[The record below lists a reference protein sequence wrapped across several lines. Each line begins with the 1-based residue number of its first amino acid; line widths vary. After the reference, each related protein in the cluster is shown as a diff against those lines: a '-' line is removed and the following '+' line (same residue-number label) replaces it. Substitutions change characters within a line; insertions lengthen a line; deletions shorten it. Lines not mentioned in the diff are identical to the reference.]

1 MAVNMSFNQSLDI
14 LLQDMQLRYNF
25 HTEIARKL
33 DIFLSY
39 SQYVMYY
46 NYYNYNTYNRNP
58 FGPHLVFWQ
67 TFRSLSPC
75 WSPLIF
81 WNIHFGIYFKLKK
94 KFSYKLTEIFFSAH
108 WNFFSVLSLEL
119 KKNFSDHWKKNS
131 VSL

>member
-58 FGPHLVFWQ
+58 FGPHLFFFTDVSESNPLLISTDFLKYPFWHLFQ
-67 TFRSLSPC
+67 TEK
-75 WSPLIF
+75 
-81 WNIHFGIYFKLKK
+81 N
-94 KFSYKLTEIFFSAH
+94 FSYKLTEIFFQCSLK
-108 WNFFSVLSLEL
+108 FFLSS
-119 KKNFSDHWKKNS
+119 KS
-131 VSL
+131 